1 MIKPTIGRKV
11 WFYAGT
17 AVLPGV
23 WTIHNSGDETQPMDA
38 TVVYVHGDR
47 MVNLA
52 VLDHAGEPH
61 AVRSV
66 HLVQP
71 GDEAVPN
78 GMRAEW
84 MPYQVGQAKKDS

>member
-11 WFYAGT
+11 WFYAGG
-17 AVLPGV
+17 AVLPGA
-23 WTIHNSGDETQPMDA
+23 WTTYKSGDETQPMDA

-84 MPYQVGQAKKDS
+84 MPYQVGQAKKES